1 MFGELLKFPEHGTRT
16 HLLRHSVLNTNALHG
31 DCPQNDKKT
40 IINTNY
46 IDYTNYNVYM
56 KNIKL
61 LIVDDDEDDYFLVA
75 DHLNDI
81 EEYDFLITWAATYE
95 DGFKQIKEGD
105 FDICL
110 FDFLLGQKT
119 GLNLLREVRN
129 LDIETPIIL
138 LTGRGNKEI
147 DREATLLGATD
158 YLIKSDL
165 EADTLERSIRYA
177 LTHARAL
184 KAVKAN
190 ERLYRNIFN
199 RSRDMIYLA
208 DTSNG
213 VFIDVNKRGTD
224 IFGYTHDEFMRM
236 KTADLLYD
244 KMERKSI
251 TKILFETGELRD
263 CETTFVN
270 KWGEKMICIING
282 IIYTEGG
289 TVYHHGSVQDVT
301 AIRLLE
307 RNRLNLEKIAATG
320 RFTRALA
327 HEIRNP
333 LTNIDLS
340 IEQLGLE
347 NKDDELTYYF
357 DIIKR
362 NSHRIG
368 NLITE
373 LLQTA
378 NPSHIELK
386 KQPVNDLVEKAVDT
400 THDRILL
407 KNIKTLKHYSPEN
420 PIIHADSSK
429 LQMALTNLIINAVE
443 AMTEN
448 EGILTIGTEMQTGSC
463 RIIIEDN
470 GCGMTPEQQNRL
482 FEPYFTAKSKGLGLG
497 MATIMNIVQAHGG
510 QLLFTSELH
519 KGTRFL
525 LSLPIQ

>member
-1 MFGELLKFPEHGTRT
+1 
-16 HLLRHSVLNTNALHG
+16 
-31 DCPQNDKKT
+31 
-40 IINTNY
+40 
-46 IDYTNYNVYM
+46 M

-75 DHLNDI
+75 DHLNEI
-81 EEYDFLITWAATYE
+81 EEYQLKITWVATYE
-95 DGFKQIKEGD
+95 DGLNQMKEGD
-105 FDICL
+105 FDISL

-119 GLNLLREVRN
+119 GLNLLRQVRD
-129 LDIETPIIL
+129 LGIDTPIIL
-138 LTGRGNKEI
+138 LTGRGNKEV

-165 EADTLERSIRYA
+165 DADTLERSIRYA
-177 LTHARAL
+177 LTHAQAL

-208 DTSNG
+208 NTNNG
-213 VFIDVNKRGTD
+213 VFIDVNERGTD
-224 IFGYTHDEFMRM
+224 IFGYSHDEFMSM
-236 KTADLLYD
+236 KTIDLLYD
-244 KMERKSI
+244 KQESKSLS
-251 TKILFETGELRD
+251 KILFETGELRD

-270 KWGEKMICIING
+270 KWGQKMICIING

-340 IEQLGLE
+340 VEQLGLE

-373 LLQTA
+373 LLQTS
-378 NPSHIELK
+378 NPAHIELK

-400 THDRILL
+400 AHDRILL
-407 KNIKTLKHYSPEN
+407 KNIKTLKHYTPEN
-420 PIIHADSSK
+420 PLINADASK

-448 EGILTIGTEMQTGSC
+448 NGVLTIETESLTDSC

-470 GCGMTPEQQNRL
+470 GCGMTAEQQNRL

-497 MATIMNIVQAHGG
+497 MTTIMNIVQAHGG

-519 KGTRFL
+519 KGTRFF
-525 LSLPIQ
+525 LSFPIQ

>member
-1 MFGELLKFPEHGTRT
+1 
-16 HLLRHSVLNTNALHG
+16 
-31 DCPQNDKKT
+31 
-40 IINTNY
+40 
-46 IDYTNYNVYM
+46 M
-56 KNIKL
+56 KNNNI

-75 DHLNDI
+75 DYLTEI
-81 EEYDFLITWAATYE
+81 EEHHFHITWAATYE
-95 DGFKQIKEGD
+95 DGLKYIQKGD

-119 GLNLLREVRN
+119 GLNLLRQVRE
-129 LDIETPIIL
+129 LGIETPIIL
-138 LTGRGNKEI
+138 LTGRGNKEV
-147 DREATLLGATD
+147 DHEATLLGATD
-158 YLIKSDL
+158 YLIKSEL
-165 EADTLERSIRYA
+165 EAEMLERSIRYA
-177 LTHARAL
+177 ITHARAL
-184 KAVKAN
+184 KAVKAS
-190 ERLYRNIFN
+190 ERMYRNIFK

-208 DTSNG
+208 DTTNSI
-213 VFIDVNKRGTD
+213 FIDVNERGTD
-224 IFGYTHDEFMRM
+224 IFGYSHEEFMRM
-236 KTADLLYD
+236 NTVDLLLD
-244 KMERKSI
+244 KSARDIM
-251 TKILFETGELRD
+251 TQILMETGELYNY
-263 CETTFVN
+263 ESIFVN
-270 KWGEKMICIING
+270 KWGEKRICLING

-289 TVYHHGSVQDVT
+289 TIYHHGSIQDVT
-301 AIRLLE
+301 ELRLLE

-340 IEQLGLE
+340 IEQLRLE

-378 NPSHIELK
+378 NPAHIELK
-386 KQPVNDLVEKAVDT
+386 KHHINDLVEKAVET
-400 THDRILL
+400 AHDRIFL
-407 KNIKTLKHYSPEN
+407 KNIKVLKDYTHKN
-420 PIIHADSSK
+420 PFINADESK

-448 EGILTIGTEMQTGSC
+448 VGILTLKTEILNNTCQ
-463 RIIIEDN
+463 IIIEDN

-482 FEPYFTAKSKGLGLG
+482 FEPYFTGKSKGLGLG
-497 MATIMNIVQAHGG
+497 MTTTMNIVQAHGG
-510 QLLFTSELH
+510 QLFFSSELH

-525 LSLPIQ
+525 LTFPI

>member
-1 MFGELLKFPEHGTRT
+1 
-16 HLLRHSVLNTNALHG
+16 
-31 DCPQNDKKT
+31 
-40 IINTNY
+40 
-46 IDYTNYNVYM
+46 M

-81 EEYDFLITWAATYE
+81 EEYHFDISWAATYE
-95 DGFKQIKEGD
+95 DGFKQVKEGR

-119 GLNLLREVRN
+119 GLNLLRQVRE
-129 LDIETPIIL
+129 LEIDTPIIL
-138 LTGRGNKEI
+138 LTGRGNKDV
-147 DREATLLGATD
+147 DREATVVGATD
-158 YLIKSDL
+158 YLIKSEL

-177 LTHARAL
+177 LTHAKAL
-184 KAVKAN
+184 KDVKAN

-208 DTSNG
+208 DTNNG
-213 VFIDVNKRGTD
+213 VFIDVNEKGTD
-224 IFGYTHDEFMRM
+224 IFGYSHDEFMRM
-236 KTADLLYD
+236 NTVDLLFD
-244 KMERKSI
+244 KSERESV
-251 TKILFETGELRD
+251 TKVLLETGELRD
-263 CETTFVN
+263 FETIFVD
-270 KWGEKMICIING
+270 KWGEKKICVVNG
-282 IIYTEGG
+282 IIYTEGD
-289 TVYHHGSVQDVT
+289 TIYHHGSIQDVT
-301 AIRLLE
+301 DIRLME

-327 HEIRNP
+327 HEVRNP

-340 IEQLGLE
+340 IEQLWLE
-347 NKDDELTYYF
+347 NKDEELTYYF

-378 NPSHIELK
+378 NPAHMMLK
-386 KQPVNDLVEKAVDT
+386 KHPINDLVERAVET
-400 THDRILL
+400 AHDRILL
-407 KNIKTLKHYSPEN
+407 KNIKTLIYYTAEN
-420 PIIHADSSK
+420 PLINADDSK
-429 LQMALTNLIINAVE
+429 LQMAFTNLIINAVE

-448 EGILTIGTEMQTGSC
+448 EGILTLKTETVNNAC
-463 RIIIEDN
+463 HIIIEDN

-482 FEPYFTAKSKGLGLG
+482 FEPYFTGKSKGLGLG
-497 MATIMNIVQAHGG
+497 MTTTMNIVQAHGG
-510 QLLFTSELH
+510 QLLFTSEPN

-525 LSLPIQ
+525 LTFPIQ

>member
-1 MFGELLKFPEHGTRT
+1 
-16 HLLRHSVLNTNALHG
+16 
-31 DCPQNDKKT
+31 
-40 IINTNY
+40 
-46 IDYTNYNVYM
+46 M
-56 KNIKL
+56 KNISI
-61 LIVDDDEDDYFLVA
+61 LIVEDDEDDYFLVS
-75 DHLNDI
+75 DHIEDI
-81 EEYDFLITWAATYE
+81 EEHHFTTVWASNYD
-95 DGFKQIKEGD
+95 DGLKKLKEGVY
-105 FDICL
+105 DICL
-110 FDFLLGQKT
+110 VDFLLGQKT
-119 GLNLLREVRN
+119 GLNLLREVRE
-129 LDIETPIIL
+129 LAIETPIIL
-138 LTGRGNKEI
+138 LTGRGNKEV
-147 DREATLLGATD
+147 DHEATLLGATD
-158 YLIKSDL
+158 YLIKSEL
-165 EADTLERSIRYA
+165 ETETLERSIRYA
-177 LTHARAL
+177 LKHAQAL
-184 KAVKAN
+184 KAVKAS

-208 DTSNG
+208 DTGNSI
-213 VFIDVNKRGTD
+213 FIDVNEQGTD

-236 KTADLLYD
+236 NTIELLFD
-244 KMERKSI
+244 KSERHAI
-251 TKILFETGELRD
+251 TEILLKTGELRD
-263 CETTFVN
+263 YETIFVN
-270 KWGEKMICIING
+270 KWGEKRICVVNG

-289 TVYHHGSVQDVT
+289 TIYHHGSIQDVT

-340 IEQLGLE
+340 VEQLGLE

-378 NPSHIELK
+378 NPAHIELK
-386 KQPVNDLVEKAVDT
+386 KQPVNDLLEKAVET
-400 THDRILL
+400 TSDRILL
-407 KNIKTLKHYSPEN
+407 KNIKTIKHYIPEN
-420 PIIHADSSK
+420 PLIHADESK

-448 EGILTIGTEMQTGSC
+448 EGILTLRTEMLNDAC
-463 RIIIEDN
+463 HIIIEDN

-482 FEPYFTAKSKGLGLG
+482 FEPYFTGKSKGLGLG
-497 MATIMNIVQAHGG
+497 MTTTMNIVQAHGG
-510 QLLFTSELH
+510 QLLFTSELN

-525 LSLPIQ
+525 LTFPI

>member
-1 MFGELLKFPEHGTRT
+1 
-16 HLLRHSVLNTNALHG
+16 
-31 DCPQNDKKT
+31 
-40 IINTNY
+40 
-46 IDYTNYNVYM
+46 M

-61 LIVDDDEDDYFLVA
+61 LIIDDDEDDYFLVS

-81 EEYDFLITWAATYE
+81 EEHHFHISWAATYE
-95 DGFKQIKEGD
+95 EGLKQIEEGD

-110 FDFLLGQKT
+110 VDFLLGQKT
-119 GLNLLREVRN
+119 GLNLLRQVRD

-138 LTGRGNKEI
+138 LTGRGNKEV

-165 EADTLERSIRYA
+165 EAESLERSIRYA
-177 LTHARAL
+177 ITHARAL

-213 VFIDVNKRGTD
+213 VFIDVNERGTD
-224 IFGYTHDEFMRM
+224 IFGYSHDEFMRM
-236 KTADLLYD
+236 NTIDLLFD
-244 KMERKSI
+244 KTEREGI
-251 TKILFETGELRD
+251 TKILLETGELRNY
-263 CETTFVN
+263 ETVFVN
-270 KWGEKMICIING
+270 KWGEKRICVVNG

-340 IEQLGLE
+340 VEQLGLE

-378 NPSHIELK
+378 NPAHIELK
-386 KQPVNDLVEKAVDT
+386 KHRVNDILEKAVET
-400 THDRILL
+400 TSDRILL
-407 KNIKTLKHYSPEN
+407 KNIKTLKHYAAEN
-420 PIIHADSSK
+420 PFIHADDSK

-443 AMTEN
+443 AMKEN
-448 EGILTIGTEMQTGSC
+448 EGILTLNTEIQNTSC
-463 RIIIEDN
+463 HIIIEDN

-497 MATIMNIVQAHGG
+497 MTTIMNIVQAHGG
-510 QLLFTSELH
+510 QLLFTSELD

-525 LSLPIQ
+525 LTFPI

>member
-1 MFGELLKFPEHGTRT
+1 
-16 HLLRHSVLNTNALHG
+16 
-31 DCPQNDKKT
+31 
-40 IINTNY
+40 
-46 IDYTNYNVYM
+46 M
-56 KNIKL
+56 KNISI
-61 LIVDDDEDDYFLVA
+61 LIVEDDEDDFFLVS
-75 DHLNDI
+75 DHLDDI
-81 EEYDFLITWAATYE
+81 EEHNFTTVWASTYD
-95 DGFKQIKEGD
+95 DGLKKIKQDI

-110 FDFLLGQKT
+110 VDFLLGQKT
-119 GLNLLREVRN
+119 GLNLLREVRE
-129 LDIETPIIL
+129 LAIETPIIL
-138 LTGRGNKEI
+138 LTGRGNKEV
-147 DREATLLGATD
+147 DNEATLLGATD

-165 EADTLERSIRYA
+165 EAETLERSIRYA
-177 LTHARAL
+177 LKHAQAL
-184 KAVKAN
+184 KAVKAS

-208 DTSNG
+208 DTNNSI
-213 VFIDVNKRGTD
+213 FIDVNERGTD

-236 KTADLLYD
+236 NTVDLLFD
-244 KMERKSI
+244 KSERQPI
-251 TKILFETGELRD
+251 TEILLKTGELRGY
-263 CETTFVN
+263 ETIFVN
-270 KWGEKMICIING
+270 KWGEKRICVVNG

-289 TVYHHGSVQDVT
+289 TVYHHGSIQDVT

-340 IEQLGLE
+340 VEQLGLE
-347 NKDDELTYYF
+347 NKNDELTYYF

-378 NPSHIELK
+378 NPAHIELK
-386 KQPVNDLVEKAVDT
+386 KQPVNDLVERAVDT
-400 THDRILL
+400 ASDRILL
-407 KNIKTLKHYSPEN
+407 KNIKISKHYAPEN
-420 PIIHADSSK
+420 LLINADESK

-448 EGILTIGTEMQTGSC
+448 EGILTLRTETLNDACQ
-463 RIIIEDN
+463 IIIEDN

-482 FEPYFTAKSKGLGLG
+482 FEPYFTGKSKGLGLG
-497 MATIMNIVQAHGG
+497 MTTTMYIIQAHGG
-510 QLLFTSELH
+510 QLLFTSELN

-525 LSLPIQ
+525 LTFPI